1 MKEEARLSE
10 AAMPGGIETARSSR
24 GVPDGE
30 VRHAAPVTRV
40 FVVAA
45 SEVVRAGLNSL
56 MGSSHTSVL
65 AGSAETIA
73 VAADA
78 ESEADVYLVDADP
91 LDARALEELEG
102 ARVVV
107 LAADPEAFRGA
118 AQGVLPRS
126 ASAAQIVAAVEAV
139 AAGLIVLDAAL
150 ADSNREGLRVRET
163 AEPATALSARELEVL
178 RMLASGLANKEIA
191 WRMQISEHTVK
202 FHISSIFQK
211 LKVSSRTEAVTM
223 GMRMGLVML

>member
-1 MKEEARLSE
+1 MEEEARLSE
-10 AAMPGGIETARSSR
+10 AAVPMGIEKGISK
-24 GVPDGE
+24 VNPDGE
-30 VRHAAPVTRV
+30 ARHAGPVTRV
-40 FVVAA
+40 FVIAP
-45 SEVVRAGLNSL
+45 SEVVRAGLNAL
-56 MGSSHTSVL
+56 MGSSHISVL
-65 AGSAETIA
+65 AGSAASIA
-73 VAADA
+73 EAADS
-78 ESEADVYLVDADP
+78 ESTADVYLVDTDS
-91 LDARALEELEG
+91 LDTRALEELEE

-107 LAADPEAFRGA
+107 LAAEPEAFRGA

-126 ASAAQIVAAVEAV
+126 ANAAQIVAAVEAV
-139 AAGLIVLDAAL
+139 GAGLIVMDPAL
-150 ADSNREGLRVRET
+150 ADGAREGLRVRET